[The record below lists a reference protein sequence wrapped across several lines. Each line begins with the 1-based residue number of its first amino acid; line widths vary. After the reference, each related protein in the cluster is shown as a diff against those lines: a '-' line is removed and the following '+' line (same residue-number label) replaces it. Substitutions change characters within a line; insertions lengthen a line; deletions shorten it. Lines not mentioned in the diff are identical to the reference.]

1 MKLEE
6 CEVTHRR
13 RSSCTIRKRR
23 GSEWRRR
30 RKNHRRAQSLHVLKS
45 HIQLLVFGLLCLLK
59 LSLHH
64 LPPGLPLRLLL
75 LLLCL
80 ELCLELSLHL
90 GLQYVIKWLEFKTNI
105 FNNQG
110 TTNETEI
117 TFSSAICISVV
128 LGRGRMAGLELVLL
142 ARICARV
149 GVLAVSITLSPIQY
163 RPCFLPPPTLMMI
176 SPSMGAVLGSN
187 SGPWTSVAIELN

>member
-6 CEVTHRR
+6 CEVTHRS
-13 RSSCTIRKRR
+13 RSSSTIRKRR
-23 GSEWRRR
+23 RSEWRRR
-30 RKNHRRAQSLHVLKS
+30 KTHHRAHSLHVLKS
-45 HIQLLVFGLLCLLK
+45 LIQLLAVGLLCLLK

-64 LPPGLPLRLLL
+64 LPLGLPLCLRR

-80 ELCLELSLHL
+80 ELNLHL

-128 LGRGRMAGLELVLL
+128 FGHGRIVGLSW
-142 ARICARV
+142 R
-149 GVLAVSITLSPIQY
+149 S
-163 RPCFLPPPTLMMI
+163 
-176 SPSMGAVLGSN
+176 
-187 SGPWTSVAIELN
+187 

>member
-6 CEVTHRR
+6 CEVTHRS
-13 RSSCTIRKRR
+13 RSSSTIRKRR
-23 GSEWRRR
+23 RSEWRRR
-30 RKNHRRAQSLHVLKS
+30 KTHHRAHSLHVLKS
-45 HIQLLVFGLLCLLK
+45 LIQLLAVGLLCLLK

-64 LPPGLPLRLLL
+64 LPPGLPLRLRR

-110 TTNETEI
+110 KTNEIEI
-117 TFSSAICISVV
+117 TFSSASCNSVV

-142 ARICARV
+142 ARIYARV
-149 GVLAVSITLSPIQY
+149 GVLAVSITLSPI
-163 RPCFLPPPTLMMI
+163 
-176 SPSMGAVLGSN
+176 
-187 SGPWTSVAIELN
+187 

>member
-6 CEVTHRR
+6 CEVTHRS
-13 RSSCTIRKRR
+13 RSSSTIRKRR
-23 GSEWRRR
+23 RSEWRRQ
-30 RKNHRRAQSLHVLKS
+30 KTHHRAHSLQVLKS
-45 HIQLLVFGLLCLLK
+45 LIQLLAVGLLCLLK

-64 LPPGLPLRLLL
+64 LPLGLPLRLRRLL
-75 LLLCL
+75 
-80 ELCLELSLHL
+80 LCLELSLHL

-110 TTNETEI
+110 KMNETEI

-142 ARICARV
+142 ARICERV
-149 GVLAVSITLSPIQY
+149 GVLVVSSVLSPIQY
-163 RPCFLPPPTLMMI
+163 RPCFLSPPTLMTI
-176 SPSMGAVLGSN
+176 SASMGAVLGSN
-187 SGPWTSVAIELN
+187 FGPWTSVAI

>member
-1 MKLEE
+1 MKLED
-6 CEVTHRR
+6 CQVTHMR

-23 GSEWRRR
+23 WSEWRRR
-30 RKNHRRAQSLHVLKS
+30 RRKTHRRAQSLHVLKS
-45 HIQLLVFGLLCLLK
+45 LIQLLAFGLLCLLK
-59 LSLHH
+59 LPLHH
-64 LPPGLPLRLLL
+64 LPLGLPLRLLL

-110 TTNETEI
+110 KTNETEI

-142 ARICARV
+142 ARISTRV
-149 GVLAVSITLSPIQY
+149 GVLAVTITLSPI
-163 RPCFLPPPTLMMI
+163 
-176 SPSMGAVLGSN
+176 
-187 SGPWTSVAIELN
+187 

>member
-6 CEVTHRR
+6 CEVTHRS
-13 RSSCTIRKRR
+13 RSSSTIRKRR
-23 GSEWRRR
+23 RSEWRRR
-30 RKNHRRAQSLHVLKS
+30 KTHHRAHSLHVLKS
-45 HIQLLVFGLLCLLK
+45 LIQLLAVGLLCLLK

-64 LPPGLPLRLLL
+64 LPLGLPLCLRR

-105 FNNQG
+105 FNNQR
-110 TTNETEI
+110 TTNEIDI

-128 LGRGRMAGLELVLL
+128 FGRGRMAGLELVLL
-142 ARICARV
+142 ARICSRV
-149 GVLAVSITLSPIQY
+149 GVLAVSITLLPI
-163 RPCFLPPPTLMMI
+163 
-176 SPSMGAVLGSN
+176 
-187 SGPWTSVAIELN
+187 